1 MKKRPAPEAICL
13 LGPTGREKTNNC
25 IELARQFPIEVISID
40 SALVYRHMDIGTAKP
55 DREELSHCPHHLID
69 ILNPNEHYSAAKFK
83 LDAERL
89 AHEIVMRDKIPVLS
103 GGTMMYYK
111 ALKDGLNKLPER
123 DFQIRE
129 AIDSE
134 AKQYGWP
141 HIHENI
147 RKIDPET
154 AQRLSPNDSQRIQRA
169 MEIFQITGK
178 PMSKMLNE
186 SITNRDT
193 LKTLDIAL
201 IPESRATLHKHIETR
216 FKQMIVRGLI
226 DEVVELK
233 KNWNLSLDMPSMRC
247 VGYRQVWE
255 FLDGNYSKEVL
266 IEKGS
271 AATRQLAKRQ
281 LTWLRSFSIEHTV
294 DPYAID
300 TRSYIQK
307 ILRAVQH

>member
-1 MKKRPAPEAICL
+1 MVSTRPD
-13 LGPTGREKTNNC
+13 
-25 IELARQFPIEVISID
+25 LA
-40 SALVYRHMDIGTAKP
+40 
-55 DREELSHCPHHLID
+55 
-69 ILNPNEHYSAAKFK
+69 
-83 LDAERL
+83 
-89 AHEIVMRDKIPVLS
+89 
-103 GGTMMYYK
+103 
-111 ALKDGLNKLPER
+111 
-123 DFQIRE
+123 
-129 AIDSE
+129 
-134 AKQYGWP
+134 
-141 HIHENI
+141 
-147 RKIDPET
+147 
-154 AQRLSPNDSQRIQRA
+154 
-169 MEIFQITGK
+169 
-178 PMSKMLNE
+178 
-186 SITNRDT
+186 
-193 LKTLDIAL
+193 
-201 IPESRATLHKHIETR
+201 ESRATLHKHIGTR

-255 FLDGNYSKEVL
+255 FLDGDYSKEVL